1 MSETSVKF
9 GSAAI
14 LSGHRS
20 NQFGSSGNGETHI
33 IARVTFVLY
42 DDSNIEKFNK
52 YNGWKGLGTIECI
65 PYVNGADPSAYIVA
79 KPIDSHFTKWPLIN
93 ELVSIKRGVGSKSQ
107 GGLSNYQPEYYYTD
121 IIPTWNA
128 TEHNA
133 TPDSN
138 LLSNTKQNTS
148 PYTDTSI
155 GLPAN
160 NNNKNQISITG
171 NFTDTGK
178 VKKLIKA
185 PGDLTFEG
193 RSGHSIRFGSSIEGF
208 NSPVVGPNRNP
219 LIMMTNGQKETS
231 TNAIPVFEDVNND
244 GSSFYML
251 HGHDVAF
258 NPASFNF
265 DSFYTK
271 VNTAVKSNYVEPLPS
286 PNTPVS
292 QSATFKDK
300 STVATDS
307 TPTKLSISNATK
319 PKDTTKV
326 EDDLQELPD
335 KESDIQYAQE
345 TEDVSIPEC
354 QASMDKPENDDIAVG
369 AEAIDFGYNVPF
381 DPQPPKSTDCYIA
394 SISMLFR
401 YLGKTNATQS
411 SIKTTYMQKN
421 GQLISDE
428 VAKGYNIK
436 YEKVNI
442 SSGQKGYSEIVD
454 KIKAIEQPFIL
465 ERKGITS
472 SKHFVVVTGLS
483 KDGRVLVNDP
493 AYKDPNINKNKPLR
507 VSELKTSG
515 GSLRIYTNIKKVVK

>member
-335 KESDIQYAQE
+335 RESNTTYAQE
-345 TEDVSIPEC
+345 TEDIIDLELSNNPVITNDESPTISVS
-354 QASMDKPENDDIAVG
+354 DIG
-369 AEAIDFGYNVPF
+369 VPF
-381 DPQPPKSTDCYIA
+381 EVQINNYYCFVASTSMVLRGLGVSTSQNDLSRFVDTSHKLNLYKVANSFNKKLQVVTLSGKDGGYDTVINKFKSTN
-394 SISMLFR
+394 
-401 YLGKTNATQS
+401 K
-411 SIKTTYMQKN
+411 
-421 GQLISDE
+421 
-428 VAKGYNIK
+428 
-436 YEKVNI
+436 
-442 SSGQKGYSEIVD
+442 
-454 KIKAIEQPFIL
+454 PFIL
-465 ERKGITS
+465 EKRSLSTPDDLS
-472 SKHFVVVTGLS
+472 RSHFVVVTGIS
-483 KDGRVLVNDP
+483 SDGKIVANDP
-493 AYKDPNINKNKPLR
+493 GKTNGRNKLIERKDFKP
-507 VSELKTSG
+507 TG
-515 GSLRIYTNIKKVVK
+515 GTLRIFN